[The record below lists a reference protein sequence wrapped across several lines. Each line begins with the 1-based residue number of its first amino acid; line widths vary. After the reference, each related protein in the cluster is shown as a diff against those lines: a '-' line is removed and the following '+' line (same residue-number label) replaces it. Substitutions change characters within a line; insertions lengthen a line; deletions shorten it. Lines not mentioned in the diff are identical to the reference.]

1 MTLLNKLKQK
11 EKDLITLIS
20 NKAKNQGVRA
30 FVVGGVVRDL
40 ILNKEIKDID
50 FLIEGSAIDFVKKA
64 GFEIKSIHESFDT
77 AKILINNE
85 EIDVASTRSENYPK
99 SGCLPVVDKVGIKIE
114 EDLKRRD
121 FTINSIAINIINN
134 EIIDP
139 FNGKNDIQNK
149 ILKVLHNKSF
159 EDDPTRIL
167 RGLDFKYRFNFD
179 FSNDDKQ
186 LIENLLKNYNREG
199 LSIDRIYLTLNKI
212 FSFSYS
218 DKILKDIIEKEIYKI
233 WTNKVQIKTNE
244 IEEIKKTIQL
254 FKINEQNKFYIM
266 ALETFPYIKAPLKND
281 FEIYE
286 FFKKFKSTQL
296 AFYYFKTKDEN
307 AIKYLKLKDIK
318 PLISGKT
325 LIDNGFEQGEII
337 GHILNLILKEK
348 ILNPNNLK
356 TLKDEIDFAIKMKPW
371 LVF

>member
-1 MTLLNKLKQK
+1 MTLLNKLNQN
-11 EKDLITLIS
+11 EKNLIS
-20 NKAKNQGVRA
+20 LISDEAKKQGIRA

-50 FLIEGSAIDFVKKA
+50 FLIEGSAINFVKKA

-77 AKILINNE
+77 AKVLINNE
-85 EIDVASTRSENYPK
+85 EIDIASTRSENYPK
-99 SGCLPVVDKVGIKIE
+99 SGCLPVVNKVGIKIE
-114 EDLKRRD
+114 DDLKRRD
-121 FTINSIAINIINN
+121 FTINSIAIDIINN

-139 FNGKNDIQNK
+139 FNGKDDIQNGV
-149 ILKVLHNKSF
+149 LKVLHNKSYI
-159 EDDPTRIL
+159 DDPTRIL

-179 FSNDDKQ
+179 FSNEDKI
-186 LIENLLKNYNREG
+186 LIEKTLEDYDREG

-218 DKILKDIIEKEIYKI
+218 NKILKEIIEKEIYKI
-233 WTNKVQIKTNE
+233 WTNKVQIKIEE
-244 IEEIKKTIQL
+244 IEEIEKTIQL
-254 FKINEQNKFYIM
+254 FEIEEKNKFYIM
-266 ALETFPYIKAPLKND
+266 ALEAFPYIKAPLKND

-307 AIKYLKLKDIK
+307 SIKYLKIKDIK

-337 GHILNLILKEK
+337 GQILNSILKEK

-356 TLKDEIDFAIKMKPW
+356 TVEDEINFALKMKP
-371 LVF
+371 